1 MKGNEQM
8 IFNKD
13 KVPKYGQMDINIQA
27 NIIMEKKM
35 VREFIHEI
43 MVVNILENDY
53 QA

>member
-27 NIIMEKKM
+27 NIIMEKIIKM
-35 VREFIHEI
+35 RKNAKKKFIF
-43 MVVNILENDY
+43 
-53 QA
+53 